1 MKRPQ
6 KIFLLISLSS
16 LILITEFV
24 VGIFILIWFFNQ
36 MIYSLSPE
44 SYIDEYK
51 SALPKTATEIKE
63 KFYDAFPDFSYFM
76 KAKITKDDFTE
87 FTGKLKL
94 NNNNDSTKYSY
105 KVFKGGKNELD
116 WWKVT
121 GKSDIFYKVYYH
133 KDKSSISGEEYAT
146 YEDGN
151 LYFYVIKY

>member
-1 MKRPQ
+1 MK
-6 KIFLLISLSS
+6 KSHKVILFVSLGSITFIIICLI
-16 LILITEFV
+16 
-24 VGIFILIWFFNQ
+24 GIYWLFNT
-36 MIYSLSPE
+36 MTYSISPE

-51 SALPKTATEIKE
+51 SALPNTATEMKE

-76 KAKITKDDFTE
+76 KAKITKEE
-87 FTGKLKL
+87 FKDYTDKLKL
-94 NNNNDSTKYSY
+94 NINNDSTKYSF
-105 KVFKGGKNELD
+105 KVFKGGKKELD

>member
-1 MKRPQ
+1 MK
-6 KIFLLISLSS
+6 KSHKVILFVSLGSVTFIIICFVSVYWLLNS
-16 LILITEFV
+16 
-24 VGIFILIWFFNQ
+24 

-51 SALPKTATEIKE
+51 SALPKTATETKE

-76 KAKITKDDFTE
+76 KAKITQDE
-87 FTGKLKL
+87 FNTYTKELKL
-94 NNNNDSTKYSY
+94 NINNDSTKLSS
-105 KVFKGGKNELD
+105 KIFKSGKKELD

-121 GKSDIFYKVYYH
+121 GKNDIYYKVYYH
-133 KDKSSISGEEYAT
+133 KDKSSVSGEEYAT